1 MMLFLAFFGLVGVGL
16 VGSPAEARTV
26 FGVLTALA
34 IVMPLIGIRALFG
47 NHVWSTIALTGLGL
61 LFLIGGY
68 VADFDWRGASHHVC
82 SRAGSACAR
91 RGRVRVVEVGN
102 EEPLRRLAD
111 RELMQLILNFRRQS
125 GRPSE

>member
-1 MMLFLAFFGLVGVGL
+1 MLFLAFFGLVGVGL
-16 VGSPAEARTV
+16 GGSPAEARTV

-68 VADFDWRGASHHVC
+68 VADSIGGAPLTTFAVGPAALVLAVAVFAWWKWATKSRYVDWRI
-82 SRAGSACAR
+82 GS
-91 RGRVRVVEVGN
+91 
-102 EEPLRRLAD
+102 
-111 RELMQLILNFRRQS
+111 
-125 GRPSE
+125 